1 MNWLPRVFA
10 LLAGLLLVA
19 AGWSY
24 FTPDDRPTLNFAA
37 AELDIG
43 EVPAKT
49 KHDVVFTIRNSG
61 SKARRVLNLAPA

>member
-1 MNWLPRVFA
+1 MNWLSRIFSLLA
-10 LLAGLLLVA
+10 LLLLAA

-24 FTPDDRPTLNFAA
+24 FSPADKPTLTFAA
-37 AELDIG
+37 TELDIG